1 MIGHDRLKELRI
13 INLIDIESNKCYWS
27 FIKLSDICY
36 FPNPPKVISE
46 IPCTNWQL
54 NILEEG
60 WAAIEVRV
68 WSPKDA
74 SSNYLRPMT
83 VYIRSYLNS
92 GLP

>member
-36 FPNPPKVISE
+36 FLNPPKVISE

-54 NILEEG
+54 NTLEEG
-60 WAAIEVRV
+60 
-68 WSPKDA
+68 
-74 SSNYLRPMT
+74 
-83 VYIRSYLNS
+83 
-92 GLP
+92 